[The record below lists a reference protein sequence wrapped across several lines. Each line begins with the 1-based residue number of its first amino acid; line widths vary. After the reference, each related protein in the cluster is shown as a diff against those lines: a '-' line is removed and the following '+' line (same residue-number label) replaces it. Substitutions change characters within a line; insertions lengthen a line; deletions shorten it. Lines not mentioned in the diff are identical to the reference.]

1 MSEEKNIPHESNNV
15 QAASDKDDELASRR
29 LSGGNRQSST
39 QQQTTNDKPETPTM
53 EVHKHPHH
61 VTHKKEWG
69 EYLLE
74 FVMIF
79 LAIFLGFI
87 AENYRES
94 QVERKHANQYA
105 LQLLND
111 LRVDSAQLQNNM
123 KLNLMFVGK
132 MDTLRKLVHAFG
144 SKNFTTGQLY
154 YYGRYTTWYNRFV
167 PNDATLQQMKSS
179 GSIRYFKNSL
189 LEQRIS
195 QYDKMVR
202 QLMFHESGE
211 YAGINDMWLL
221 NSQIF
226 DGSILDSVNNVEL
239 PREYYTAFMSNNY
252 PLVTNDPT
260 LLVRLANLCRSRQL
274 WIRYKI
280 DESYMPAFRAVT
292 ALISLLRKEYHL
304 Q

>member
-1 MSEEKNIPHESNNV
+1 
-15 QAASDKDDELASRR
+15 
-29 LSGGNRQSST
+29 
-39 QQQTTNDKPETPTM
+39 M

-61 VTHKKEWG
+61 VTHTKKWA
-69 EYLLE
+69 EYFLE
-74 FVMIF
+74 FLMLF
-79 LAIFLGFI
+79 LAVFLGFV

-94 QVERKHANQYA
+94 EVERKHANQYA

-111 LRVDSAQLQNNM
+111 LRLDSAQLQSNM
-123 KLNLMFVGK
+123 ELNLMFVSK
-132 MDTLRKLVHAFG
+132 MDTLRKLVHVFR
-144 SKNFTTGQLY
+144 SKTFTTGQLY

-179 GSIRYFKNSL
+179 GSIRYFKNSS
-189 LEQRIS
+189 LEQKIS

-211 YAGINDMWLL
+211 YDMWLL

-226 DGSILDSVNNVEL
+226 DGSILDSVNNVDL
-239 PREYYTAFMSNNY
+239 PREYYAVFMLNNY
-252 PLVTNDPT
+252 PLVSNDPT

-280 DESYMPAFRAVT
+280 DESYIPAFSV
-292 ALISLLRKEYHL
+292 LKDLMYLLRKEYHL